1 MEQRKSNLPKNVLIT
16 RFSAI
21 GDVVM
26 MLPVVHSVAEAYPNT
41 QFTVLSQK
49 RFAPVFAML
58 PANVT
63 FMGVDLKHDYNGMA
77 GINKLYRELKV
88 KNFDA
93 VANLHGV
100 LRTNILSA
108 KFALGSFTKVR
119 SIKKRRLQRQ
129 KLTRKFCKN
138 LTPQLPTTEKY
149 KSVLQKLGFNFNI
162 TFKSIFGNNKGD
174 LSQIEQFTGKKE
186 CHWIGIAPFAAHKGK
201 IYPLEKMEK
210 VVAELCKKA
219 HTKVF
224 LFAYGKEQEQIK
236 TWTEKYPSI
245 TIVGGQLNMQEELIL
260 MSHLDV
266 MLAMDSSN
274 THLASVAGTRVVS
287 IWGATHP
294 AAGFAGYGQ
303 KESDSI
309 QADLACRPCS
319 IYGKKPCRYG
329 DYRCLNSI
337 NPETVIEKI
346 TNGF

>member
-1 MEQRKSNLPKNVLIT
+1 MVQTNKKTPKNVLII

-26 MLPVVHSVAEAYPNT
+26 MLPIVHSVAETYPET
-41 QFTVLSQK
+41 HFTVLSQK

-77 GINKLYRELKV
+77 GINKLYKELKE

>member
-1 MEQRKSNLPKNVLIT
+1 MVQTNKKTPKNVLII

-26 MLPVVHSVAEAYPNT
+26 MLPIVHSVAEAYPNT

-77 GINKLYRELKV
+77 GINKLYKELKE

-186 CHWIGIAPFAAHKGK
+186 YHWIGIAPFAAHKGK

-210 VVAELCKKA
+210 VVAELCKRA

-224 LFAYGKEQEQIK
+224 LFAYGKEQDSIK
-236 TWTEKYPSI
+236 EWIEKYPI
-245 TIVGGQLNMQEELIL
+245 TLIGGQLNMQQELIL

-294 AAGFAGYGQ
+294 AAGFAGFGQ

-319 IYGKKPCRYG
+319 IYGKKPCRYE

>member
-1 MEQRKSNLPKNVLIT
+1 MVQTNKKTPKNVLII

-26 MLPVVHSVAEAYPNT
+26 MLPIVHSVAETYPET
-41 QFTVLSQK
+41 HFTVLSQK

-77 GINKLYRELKV
+77 GINKLYKELKE

-162 TFKSIFGNNKGD
+162 TFKSIFGNTKGD

-224 LFAYGKEQEQIK
+224 LFAYGKEQDSIK
-236 TWTEKYPSI
+236 EWIEKYPI
-245 TIVGGQLNMQEELIL
+245 TLIGGQLNMQEELIL

-274 THLASVAGTRVVS
+274 THLASAAGTRVVS

>member
-1 MEQRKSNLPKNVLIT
+1 MVQTNKKTPKNVLII

-26 MLPVVHSVAEAYPNT
+26 MLPIVHSVAETYPET
-41 QFTVLSQK
+41 HFTVLSQK

-77 GINKLYRELKV
+77 GINKLYKELKV
-88 KNFDA
+88 KDFDA

-210 VVAELCKKA
+210 VVAELCKRA

-245 TIVGGQLNMQEELIL
+245 TIVGGQLNMQKELIL

-294 AAGFAGYGQ
+294 AAGFAGFGQ

>member
-1 MEQRKSNLPKNVLIT
+1 MVQTNKKTPKNVLII

-26 MLPVVHSVAEAYPNT
+26 MLPIVHSVAEAYPDT

-77 GINKLYRELKV
+77 GINKLYKELKE

-210 VVAELCKKA
+210 VVAELCKRA

>member
-1 MEQRKSNLPKNVLIT
+1 MVQTNKKTPKNVLII

-26 MLPVVHSVAEAYPNT
+26 MLPIVHSVAEAYPNT

-63 FMGVDLKHDYNGMA
+63 FMGIDLKHDYNGMA
-77 GINKLYRELKV
+77 GINKLYKELKV

-210 VVAELCKKA
+210 VVAELCKRA

-224 LFAYGKEQEQIK
+224 LFAYGKEQDSIK
-236 TWTEKYPSI
+236 EWIEKYPI
-245 TIVGGQLNMQEELIL
+245 TLIGGQLNMQQELIL

>member
-1 MEQRKSNLPKNVLIT
+1 MVQTNKKTPKNVLII

-26 MLPVVHSVAEAYPNT
+26 MLPIVHSVAEAYPNT

-77 GINKLYRELKV
+77 GINKLYKELKV

-100 LRTNILSA
+100 LRTNILA
-108 KFALGSFTKVR
+108 TRFTLNGGTKVR

-210 VVAELCKKA
+210 VVAELCKRA
-219 HTKVF
+219 HTKIF
-224 LFAYGKEQEQIK
+224 LFAYGKEQEKIK
-236 TWTEKYPSI
+236 TWTEKYQSK

-294 AAGFAGYGQ
+294 AAGFAGFGQ

>member
-1 MEQRKSNLPKNVLIT
+1 MVQTNKKTPKNVLII

-26 MLPVVHSVAEAYPNT
+26 MLPIVHSVAEAYPNT

-77 GINKLYRELKV
+77 GINKLYKELKE

-210 VVAELCKKA
+210 VVAELCKRA

-224 LFAYGKEQEQIK
+224 LFAYGKEQDSIK
-236 TWTEKYPSI
+236 EWIEKYPI
-245 TIVGGQLNMQEELIL
+245 TLIGGQLNMQQELIL

>member
-1 MEQRKSNLPKNVLIT
+1 MVQTNKKTPKNVLII

-26 MLPVVHSVAEAYPNT
+26 MLPIVHSVAEAYPNT

-77 GINKLYRELKV
+77 GINKLYKELKE

-162 TFKSIFGNNKGD
+162 TFKSIFGNTKGE

-210 VVAELCKKA
+210 VVAELCKNA

-294 AAGFAGYGQ
+294 AAGFAGFGQ

-329 DYRCLNSI
+329 DYKCLNSI

>member
-1 MEQRKSNLPKNVLIT
+1 MEQRKSNLPKNVLII

-77 GINKLYRELKV
+77 GINKLYKELKV
-88 KNFDA
+88 KSFDA

>member
-1 MEQRKSNLPKNVLIT
+1 MVQTNKKTPKNVLII

-26 MLPVVHSVAEAYPNT
+26 MLPIVHSVAEAYPNT

-77 GINKLYRELKV
+77 GINKLYNELKE

-162 TFKSIFGNNKGD
+162 TFKSIFGNTKGE

>member
-1 MEQRKSNLPKNVLIT
+1 MVQTNKKTPKNVLII

-26 MLPVVHSVAEAYPNT
+26 MLPLVHSVTEAYPNT

-77 GINKLYRELKV
+77 GINKLYKELKE

>member
-1 MEQRKSNLPKNVLIT
+1 
-16 RFSAI
+16 I

-26 MLPVVHSVAEAYPNT
+26 MLPIVHSVAEAYPNT

-49 RFAPVFAML
+49 RFAPIFAMM

-77 GINKLYRELKV
+77 GINKLYKELKE

-100 LRTNILSA
+100 LRTNILA
-108 KFALGSFTKVR
+108 TRFTLNGGTKVR
-119 SIKKRRLQRQ
+119 SIKKRRLQRK

-162 TFKSIFGNNKGD
+162 TFKSIFGNTKGN

-224 LFAYGKEQEQIK
+224 LFAYGKEQDSIK
-236 TWTEKYPSI
+236 EWIEKYPI
-245 TIVGGQLNMQEELIL
+245 TLIGGQLNMQEELIL

-274 THLASVAGTRVVS
+274 THLASAAGTRVVS

>member
-1 MEQRKSNLPKNVLIT
+1 MVQTNKKTPKNVLII

-26 MLPVVHSVAEAYPNT
+26 MLPIVHSVAEAYPNT

-77 GINKLYRELKV
+77 GINKLYKELKV

-201 IYPLEKMEK
+201 IYPLEKMER
-210 VVAELCKKA
+210 VVAELCKRA

-224 LFAYGKEQEQIK
+224 LFAYGKEQDSIK
-236 TWTEKYPSI
+236 EWIEKYPI
-245 TIVGGQLNMQEELIL
+245 TLIGGQLNMQQELIL

-294 AAGFAGYGQ
+294 AAGFAGFGQ

>member
-1 MEQRKSNLPKNVLIT
+1 MVQTNKKTPKNVLII

-26 MLPVVHSVAEAYPNT
+26 MLPIVHSVAEAYPET
-41 QFTVLSQK
+41 HFTVLSQK

-77 GINKLYRELKV
+77 GINKLYKELKE

-210 VVAELCKKA
+210 VVAELCKRA

-236 TWTEKYPSI
+236 TWIEKYPSI

-294 AAGFAGYGQ
+294 AAGFAGFGQ

-337 NPETVIEKI
+337 NPEAVIEKI

>member
-1 MEQRKSNLPKNVLIT
+1 MVQTNKKTPKNVLII

-26 MLPVVHSVAEAYPNT
+26 MLPIVHSVAEAYPNT

-77 GINKLYRELKV
+77 GINKLYKELKE

-149 KSVLQKLGFNFNI
+149 KSVLQKLGFSFNI

-210 VVAELCKKA
+210 VVAELCKRA

-224 LFAYGKEQEQIK
+224 LFAYGKEQDSIK
-236 TWTEKYPSI
+236 EWIEKYPI
-245 TIVGGQLNMQEELIL
+245 TLIGGQLNMQQELIL

>member
-1 MEQRKSNLPKNVLIT
+1 MVQINKKTPKNVLII

-26 MLPVVHSVAEAYPNT
+26 MLPIVHSVAESYPNT

-77 GINKLYRELKV
+77 GINKLYKELKV

-108 KFALGSFTKVR
+108 KFALGSFKKVR

-174 LSQIEQFTGKKE
+174 LSQIEQFTGKKA

-224 LFAYGKEQEQIK
+224 LFAYGKEQDSIK
-236 TWTEKYPSI
+236 EWIEKYPI
-245 TIVGGQLNMQEELIL
+245 TLIGGQLNMQQELIL

-294 AAGFAGYGQ
+294 AAGFAGFGQ

>member
-1 MEQRKSNLPKNVLIT
+1 MVQTNKKTPKNVLII

-26 MLPVVHSVAEAYPNT
+26 MLPIVHSVAEAYPNT

-77 GINKLYRELKV
+77 GINKLYNELKE

-162 TFKSIFGNNKGD
+162 TFKSIFGNTKGE

-186 CHWIGIAPFAAHKGK
+186 CHWIGIAPFAAHKVK

>member
-1 MEQRKSNLPKNVLIT
+1 MVQTNKKTPKNVLII

-26 MLPVVHSVAEAYPNT
+26 MLPIVHSVAEAYPNT

-77 GINKLYRELKV
+77 GINKLYKELKV

-210 VVAELCKKA
+210 VVAELCKRA

-224 LFAYGKEQEQIK
+224 LFAYGKEQDSIK
-236 TWTEKYPSI
+236 EWIEKYPI
-245 TIVGGQLNMQEELIL
+245 TLIGGQLNMQQELIL

-319 IYGKKPCRYG
+319 IYGKKPCLYG

>member
-1 MEQRKSNLPKNVLIT
+1 MVQTNKKTPKNVLII

-26 MLPVVHSVAEAYPNT
+26 MLPIVHSVAEAYPNT

-58 PANVT
+58 PANVI

-77 GINKLYRELKV
+77 GINKLYKELKE

-162 TFKSIFGNNKGD
+162 TFKSIFGNTKGD

>member
-1 MEQRKSNLPKNVLIT
+1 MVQTNKKTPKNVLII

-26 MLPVVHSVAEAYPNT
+26 MLPIVHSVAEAYPDT

-49 RFAPVFAML
+49 RFAPIFAMM

-77 GINKLYRELKV
+77 GINKLYKELKE

-100 LRTNILSA
+100 LRTNILA
-108 KFALGSFTKVR
+108 TRFTLNGGTKVR

-162 TFKSIFGNNKGD
+162 TFKSIFGNTKGN

-201 IYPLEKMEK
+201 IYSLEKMEK
-210 VVAELCKKA
+210 VVAELYKRA

-224 LFAYGKEQEQIK
+224 LFAYGKEQDSIK
-236 TWTEKYPSI
+236 EWIEKYPI
-245 TIVGGQLNMQEELIL
+245 TLIGGQLNMQEELIL

-294 AAGFAGYGQ
+294 AAGFAGFGQ

>member
-1 MEQRKSNLPKNVLIT
+1 MVQTNKKTPKNVLII

-26 MLPVVHSVAEAYPNT
+26 MLPIVHSVAEAYPNT

-77 GINKLYRELKV
+77 GINKLYKELKE

-149 KSVLQKLGFNFNI
+149 KSVLQNLGFNFNI
-162 TFKSIFGNNKGD
+162 TFKSIFGNNKGN

-210 VVAELCKKA
+210 VVAELCKRA